1 MTLLS
6 LTRTA
11 PTLARLQ
18 VARFEI
24 SKACATKYSSHA
36 SRLCITFVSSISPH
50 IGYDYF
56 HYSMKSARKKDWDK
70 LAPVL

>member
-6 LTRTA
+6 FTSTA
-11 PTLARLQ
+11 PTLARLH

-24 SKACATKYSSHA
+24 SKACAAKYSSHA

-56 HYSMKSARKKDWDK
+56 HYSMKSARKKD
-70 LAPVL
+70 

>member
-11 PTLARLQ
+11 PTFARLH

-24 SKACATKYSSHA
+24 SKAPVLQNIRPMLVDC
-36 SRLCITFVSSISPH
+36 VSPLYPPH

-56 HYSMKSARKKDWDK
+56 HYSMKSTKKREWERT
-70 LAPVL
+70 

>member
-11 PTLARLQ
+11 PTFARLH

-24 SKACATKYSSHA
+24 SKACAAKYSSHA
-36 SRLCITFVSSISPH
+36 IDYVSPLYPPH

-56 HYSMKSARKKDWDK
+56 HYSMKSTRKKTEK
-70 LAPVL
+70 IFPVL